1 MTSLKKQIAFVALAT
16 LALLSCKSNQTE
28 AAPSKVQPA
37 LWKVSDADTTI
48 YLFGTIHL
56 LPKDLVWQSPKIDK
70 AIRSSDT
77 LMLETVLDPDPAK
90 TAAILMQLGISPNLP
105 PLLDRVP
112 ADKRAA
118 LQKVVEKA
126 GVPMAVL
133 DKFETWAAALT
144 LASAGLRDLKASSD
158 YGAEKVLTAR
168 FAAVHKPVAGLET
181 PTQQLGYFDA
191 LPEAAQRTFLASI
204 ADDDSDAEAEF
215 DKMIAAWSAGDVKK
229 IALTFDDELKLSPEL
244 SEAILRRR
252 NANWTA
258 WIQARMAK
266 PGTVF
271 MAVGA
276 GHLAGPD
283 SVEAMLAAKGIKAVR
298 LQ

>member
-1 MTSLKKQIAFVALAT
+1 MKRIAFVALAA
-16 LALLSCKSNQTE
+16 LVLLSCRSNQTE
-28 AAPSKVQPA
+28 AAPPRVQPA

-56 LPKDLVWQSPKIDK
+56 LPKGLAWQSPKIVA
-70 AIRSSDT
+70 AIQASDD
-77 LMLETVLDPDPAK
+77 LMLETVLDPDPSV
-90 TAAILMQLGISPNLP
+90 TGAILVKLGVSPNLP

-112 ADKRAA
+112 ANKRAA
-118 LQKVVEKA
+118 LQKAVDKS
-126 GVPMAVL
+126 GVPLTAL

-144 LASAGLRDLKASSD
+144 LASSAMRDLDASAEH
-158 YGAEKVLTAR
+158 GAEKVLTAR
-168 FAAVHKPVAGLET
+168 FTAAHKPVAGLET
-181 PTQQLGYFDA
+181 PTQQLGFFDA
-191 LPEAAQRTFLASI
+191 LPEAAQRDFLLSI
-204 ADDDSDAEAEF
+204 ADDSTDAKTEF
-215 DKMIAAWSAGDVKK
+215 DKMVKAWSAGDVNQ
-229 IALTFDDELKLSPEL
+229 IALTFDGELKQSPQLSQAL
-244 SEAILRRR
+244 IKRR

-258 WIQARMAK
+258 WVQARMAK

>member
-1 MTSLKKQIAFVALAT
+1 MKRIAFVALAA
-16 LALLSCKSNQTE
+16 LVLLSCRSNQTE
-28 AAPSKVQPA
+28 AAPPQAKPA

-48 YLFGTIHL
+48 YLFGTIHI

-70 AIRSSDT
+70 AIRASDT

-105 PLLDRVP
+105 PLMERVP
-112 ADKRAA
+112 ANKRAV
-118 LQKVVEKA
+118 LQKVIDKA
-126 GVPMAVL
+126 GVPLTVL

-144 LASAGLRDLKASSD
+144 LASAGMKELDASPE
-158 YGAEKVLTAR
+158 YGSEKILTAR
-168 FAAVHKPVAGLET
+168 FITDHKPVAGLET
-181 PTQQLGYFDA
+181 PTQQLGFFDG
-191 LPEAAQRTFLASI
+191 LPEAAQRAFLLSI
-204 ADDDSDAEAEF
+204 ADDQSDPKAEF
-215 DKMIAAWSAGDVKK
+215 DKMIKAWSSGNVKQ
-229 IALTFDDELKLSPEL
+229 IALSFDDELKTTPEL
-244 SEAILRRR
+244 NDALLKRR

-276 GHLAGPD
+276 GHLAGPG